1 MKKSSKLTF
10 EERVQIRTHL
20 EHLLRPAQ
28 IAKKLGR
35 HRSTIC
41 RELNLWGIK
50 DNFNAYDPG
59 LAHFYARDGFGIIRR
74 FECKLIKHPSLLKL
88 VIRKLKRRWSPQQ
101 IAGFL
106 KRTFPKNKSM
116 QVSHESIYKYI
127 YSVARGELKKE
138 LISYLRY
145 SKSKR
150 KTNVGSRKS
159 SIRIKD
165 RISIDYRPEEVD
177 DRTVPGHWESDLII
191 GKDRKTAIGTIVERT
206 TRFAILVP
214 LKNRTAEEV
223 RKAFARELKK
233 LPKELTKTMTHDNGL
248 EMAQHKLFT
257 KQTNI
262 QVYFCHPYSSW
273 ERATNENTNGLIR
286 DFWPKGTDFDQLTR
300 YQIKKVQKLLNE
312 RPRKVLN
319 WFSPAEVFLDLI
331 NKVA

>member
-1 MKKSSKLTF
+1 MKKAPKLTF

-20 EHLLRPAQ
+20 EHQLRPSQ
-28 IAKKLGR
+28 IAKKLDR
-35 HRSTIC
+35 HRSTIS

-50 DNFNAYDPG
+50 DNFQDYDPR

-74 FECKLIKHPSLLKL
+74 FENKLVKHPKLLKL
-88 VIRKLKRRWSPQQ
+88 VIAKLKCRWSPQQ
-101 IAGFL
+101 IAAHL
-106 KRTFPKNKSM
+106 KRKFPKDKSM
-116 QVSHESIYKYI
+116 QISHESIYKYI
-127 YSVARGELKKE
+127 YTVARGELKKE

-145 SKSKR
+145 GKSKR
-150 KTNVGSRKS
+150 KSNVGSRKS

-177 DRTVPGHWESDLII
+177 GRTVPGHWESDLII

-257 KQTNI
+257 KQTEI

-286 DFWPKGTDFDQLTR
+286 DFWPKETDFNQLSN

-319 WFSPAEVFLDLI
+319 WFSPAEVFLNLM

>member
-1 MKKSSKLTF
+1 MKKAPKLTF

-20 EHLLRPAQ
+20 EHQLRPAQ
-28 IAKKLGR
+28 IAKKLDR
-35 HRSTIC
+35 HRSTIS

-50 DNFNAYDPG
+50 DNFEDYDPG
-59 LAHFYARDGFGIIRR
+59 LAHAYSREGYGIIRR
-74 FECKLIKHPSLLKL
+74 FEFKLIKHPVLQKL
-88 VIRKLKRRWSPQQ
+88 VIRKLKLRWSPQQ
-101 IAGFL
+101 VDGYL
-106 KRTFPKNKSM
+106 KRKFPKNKEM

-127 YSVARGELKKE
+127 YTVARGELKKE

-145 SKSKR
+145 GKSKR
-150 KTNVGSRKS
+150 KSNVGSRKS

-165 RISIDYRPEEVD
+165 RVSIDYRPKEVD
-177 DRTVPGHWESDLII
+177 GRTVPGHWESDLII

-214 LKNRTAEEV
+214 LKNRTALEV

-262 QVYFCHPYSSW
+262 DVYFCHPYSSW
-273 ERATNENTNGLIR
+273 ERGTNENTNGLIR
-286 DFWPKGTDFDQLTR
+286 DFWPKGTDFNQLST

-312 RPRKVLN
+312 RPRKILN
-319 WFSPAEVFLDLI
+319 WYSPAEVFLDLI